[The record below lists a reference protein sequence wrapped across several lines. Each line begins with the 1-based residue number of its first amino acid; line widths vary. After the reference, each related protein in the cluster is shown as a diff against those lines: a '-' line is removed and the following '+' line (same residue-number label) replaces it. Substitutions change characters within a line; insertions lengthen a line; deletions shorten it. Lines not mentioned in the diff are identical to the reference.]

1 LLSGASQA
9 LFVAGSLDDF
19 VAVAEAKVSSEHP
32 LLVPETLDAVL
43 ELLDFSGGF
52 GIVAVRK
59 HVPKLG
65 AALGRALD
73 LGLDLRKCLHVLCK
87 RSKWAAHSRA
97 EQAEKRGQRVRPQR
111 LPRRPTRSKKRP
123 PGYQDGRKGRCLAT
137 SPTVAAPKAKPP
149 MWAKKATPP
158 PVCG

>member
-1 LLSGASQA
+1 MGGTMGSPMIEPAACAGRRFVSERSQGLSSASQA

-19 VAVAEAKVSSEHP
+19 VAVAEAKVGSQHP

-43 ELLDFSGGF
+43 ELLDLSGDF

-73 LGLDLRKCLHVLCK
+73 LGLDLRKCLHV
-87 RSKWAAHSRA
+87 S
-97 EQAEKRGQRVRPQR
+97 
-111 LPRRPTRSKKRP
+111 
-123 PGYQDGRKGRCLAT
+123 
-137 SPTVAAPKAKPP
+137 
-149 MWAKKATPP
+149 
-158 PVCG
+158 

>member
-1 LLSGASQA
+1 MLRRASQA

-19 VAVAEAKVSSEHP
+19 VAVAEAKVGSQHP

-43 ELLDFSGGF
+43 EVLDFSGGF

-73 LGLDLRKCLHVLCK
+73 LGLDLRKCLHV
-87 RSKWAAHSRA
+87 S
-97 EQAEKRGQRVRPQR
+97 
-111 LPRRPTRSKKRP
+111 
-123 PGYQDGRKGRCLAT
+123 
-137 SPTVAAPKAKPP
+137 
-149 MWAKKATPP
+149 
-158 PVCG
+158 